1 MSSEL
6 TKRIFTSLILLVVAF
21 SFFIYSNLDFF
32 LYFFIFIVIV
42 CYGEWYVTN
51 SLLLKKFNKGFEPY
65 FPEIFKSVNFYKSF
79 SIYLFGFIY
88 FLLIVPISAFYL
100 REEVSLNFFLLIV
113 IICIF
118 SDVGGYVFGKTI
130 GGKKLTK
137 ISPNKTIAGSIG
149 SFFFSILPIIFIN
162 LVNNEA
168 AFIKFNIVNILF
180 SLFVSLICQL
190 GDLFFSYFKRLN
202 NKKNTS
208 NLLPGHGGLLDR
220 IDGLVI
226 VLPIVFLIK
235 FFEIF

>member
-1 MSSEL
+1 MYSDL
-6 TKRIFTSLILLVVAF
+6 TKRIFTSIILLSVTF

-32 LYFFIFIVIV
+32 LYFIIFIGII

-51 SLLLKKFNKGFEPY
+51 SLLLKKYK
-65 FPEIFKSVNFYKSF
+65 KKFYKSF

-100 REEVSLNFFLLIV
+100 REEVGLNFFLLIV

-149 SFFFSILPIIFIN
+149 SFIFSILALIIIYLFNIETIFLKLN
-162 LVNNEA
+162 LVNI
-168 AFIKFNIVNILF
+168 FFV
-180 SLFVSLICQL
+180 LFVSLICQL

-208 NLLPGHGGLLDR
+208 NYGYILNEKKNCNFRFNWLNR
-220 IDGLVI
+220 TKYI
-226 VLPIVFLIK
+226 
-235 FFEIF
+235 

>member
-1 MSSEL
+1 MSSEF
-6 TKRIFTSLILLVVAF
+6 TKRIFTSIILLIVTF
-21 SFFIYSNLDFF
+21 SFLIYANKDYF
-32 LYFFIFIVIV
+32 LWFLVIIAII
-42 CYGEWYVTN
+42 CYGEWLLTN
-51 SLLLKKFNKGFEPY
+51 SDLLGGRN
-65 FPEIFKSVNFYKSF
+65 VYKIS
-79 SIYLFGFIY
+79 SIHLFGFIY
-88 FLLIVPISAFYL
+88 FILILPASAYYL
-100 REEVSLNFFLLIV
+100 RLEISLNFFLLIL

-137 ISPNKTIAGSIG
+137 ISPNKTISGSVG
-149 SFFFSILPIIFIN
+149 SFIFSILPIIFIHLSNIEASFLELN
-162 LVNNEA
+162 LVN
-168 AFIKFNIVNILF
+168 IMF

-226 VLPIVFLIK
+226 VLPIISLIK
-235 FFEIF
+235 IMKIF

>member
-1 MSSEL
+1 MYSDL
-6 TKRIFTSLILLVVAF
+6 TKRIFTSIILLSVTF

-32 LYFFIFIVIV
+32 LYFIISIGII

-51 SLLLKKFNKGFEPY
+51 SLLLKKYK
-65 FPEIFKSVNFYKSF
+65 KKFYKSF

-100 REEVSLNFFLLIV
+100 REEVGLNFFLLIV

-149 SFFFSILPIIFIN
+149 SFIFSILALIIIYLFNIETIFLKLN
-162 LVNNEA
+162 LVNI
-168 AFIKFNIVNILF
+168 FFV
-180 SLFVSLICQL
+180 LFVSLICQL

-235 FFEIF
+235 IMGIF

>member
-1 MSSEL
+1 MLE
-6 TKRIFTSLILLVVAF
+6 K
-21 SFFIYSNLDFF
+21 N
-32 LYFFIFIVIV
+32 
-42 CYGEWYVTN
+42 
-51 SLLLKKFNKGFEPY
+51 
-65 FPEIFKSVNFYKSF
+65 
-79 SIYLFGFIY
+79 
-88 FLLIVPISAFYL
+88 
-100 REEVSLNFFLLIV
+100 EEGVYPPGV
-113 IICIF
+113 F

-149 SFFFSILPIIFIN
+149 SFIFSILALIIIYLFNIETIFLKLN
-162 LVNNEA
+162 LVNI
-168 AFIKFNIVNILF
+168 FFV
-180 SLFVSLICQL
+180 LFVSLICQL

-235 FFEIF
+235 IMGIF

>member
-1 MSSEL
+1 MSTEL
-6 TKRIFTSLILLVVAF
+6 TKRIFTSIILLIVTF
-21 SFFIYSNLDFF
+21 SILIYANTDYF
-32 LYFFIFIVIV
+32 LYFVIFVSAF
-42 CYGEWYVTN
+42 CFGEWILTN
-51 SLLLKKFNKGFEPY
+51 SLLLKKFNKNLIKY
-65 FPEIFKSVNFYKSF
+65 F

-88 FLLIVPISAFYL
+88 FLFILPLSAFYL
-100 REEVSLNFFLLIV
+100 RDEVSLNFFLLII

-137 ISPNKTIAGSIG
+137 ISPNKTISGSIG
-149 SFFFSILPIIFIN
+149 SFIFSILPIIFIN
-162 LVNNEA
+162 LLN
-168 AFIKFNIVNILF
+168 IKTNFLELNLINILF

-226 VLPIVFLIK
+226 VLPFVFFIK
-235 FFEIF
+235 IMEIF

>member
-21 SFFIYSNLDFF
+21 SFFIYSNLDYF
-32 LYFFIFIVIV
+32 LYFFIFIGIV

-149 SFFFSILPIIFIN
+149 SLFFSILPIIFIN
-162 LVNNEA
+162 LFNNGN
-168 AFIKFNIVNILF
+168 AFIELNVVNILF
-180 SLFVSLICQL
+180 SLFVSFICQL

-202 NKKNTS
+202 KKKNTS

-235 FFEIF
+235 FFETF

>member
-1 MSSEL
+1 MSSEF
-6 TKRIFTSLILLVVAF
+6 TKRIFTSIILLIVTF
-21 SFFIYSNLDFF
+21 SFLIYANKDYF
-32 LYFFIFIVIV
+32 LWFLVIIAII
-42 CYGEWYVTN
+42 CYGEWLLTN
-51 SLLLKKFNKGFEPY
+51 SDLLGGRN
-65 FPEIFKSVNFYKSF
+65 VYKIS
-79 SIYLFGFIY
+79 SIHLFGFIY
-88 FLLIVPISAFYL
+88 FILILPASAYYL
-100 REEVSLNFFLLIV
+100 RLEISLNFFLLIL

-137 ISPNKTIAGSIG
+137 ISPNKTVSGSVG
-149 SFFFSILPIIFIN
+149 SFIFSILPIIFIHLSNIEASFLELN
-162 LVNNEA
+162 LVN
-168 AFIKFNIVNILF
+168 IMF

-226 VLPIVFLIK
+226 VLPIISLIK
-235 FFEIF
+235 IMKIF